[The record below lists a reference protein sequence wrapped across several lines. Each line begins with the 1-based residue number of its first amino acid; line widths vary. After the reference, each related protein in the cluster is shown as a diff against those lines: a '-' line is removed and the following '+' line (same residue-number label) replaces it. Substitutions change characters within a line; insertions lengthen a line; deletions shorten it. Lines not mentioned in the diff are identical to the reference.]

1 MAIDLRSDTVTKPT
15 EEMRRAMALAEV
27 GDDVYGEDITIN
39 DLEEKGAAL
48 MGKEA
53 GLFVPSG
60 TMGNLLAVLSTCQ
73 RGDEIIMED
82 QMHMFWYEVAGI
94 AALAGVQIRTLPGV
108 GGAVRADDL
117 GNAIRPDD
125 IHYPRTR
132 MFCMENTHNRA
143 GGTVISKEK
152 MASLSSIARAHG
164 LWVHTDGARIFNAAV
179 FLGVEPRE
187 LAACTDSITFC
198 LSKGLAAPVGSL
210 LTGPKDFIL
219 RARKYRKMLGGGMR
233 QAGVLAAPGLIALDA
248 MRTRLA
254 EDHKTARKLAQGLV
268 ALGARV
274 DMETVQTNIV
284 RFQVPM
290 AAEKFVA
297 GIAERDVLANT
308 TGPNSIRFVTHY
320 QVSCEDVD
328 EVLAVCGDVLRQE
341 LQGRGSI

>member
-1 MAIDLRSDTVTKPT
+1 MTIDLRSDTVTKPT

-39 DLEEKGAAL
+39 ELEAKGAAL

-53 GLFVPSG
+53 GLFVVSG

-108 GGAVRADDL
+108 GGAVSEEDL
-117 GNAIRPDD
+117 RNAIRAED

-152 MASLSSIARAHG
+152 MGSLYRIAKDHG

-179 FLGVEPRE
+179 FLGIEPRE

-233 QAGVLAAPGLIALDA
+233 QAGVLAAPGLIALET
-248 MRTRLA
+248 MRLRLA
-254 EDHKTARKLAQGLV
+254 EDHRRARKLAQGL
-268 ALGARV
+268 ADLGAGV
-274 DMETVQTNIV
+274 DMETVQTNII

-297 GIAERDVLANT
+297 RLAERGVLANP
-308 TGPNSIRFVTHY
+308 TGPDSIRFVTHY
-320 QVSCEDVD
+320 QVRDEDVAA
-328 EVLAVCGDVLRQE
+328 VLTVCRDIFRE
-341 LQGRGSI
+341 EAQGR